1 MKSARPVLPAVGDVI
16 RYAYLWSHESG
27 AGREEGTKDRPAAIV
42 ALLRGDDGRD
52 EAVVFPITS
61 SPPPDA
67 TAGVEIPAATRDR
80 LGLQDGPCWVIVTE
94 VNIFVWPGPDL
105 RRPENANDG
114 FVYGSLPHALMLRIK
129 QSFAA
134 WRARGRVRAI
144 RRSE

>member
-52 EAVVFPITS
+52 EVVVFPITS
-61 SPPPDA
+61 SPPA
-67 TAGVEIPAATRDR
+67 EAAAGVEIPAATRDR

-105 RRPENANDG
+105 RRPENPNDG

>member
-52 EAVVFPITS
+52 EVVVFPITS
-61 SPPPDA
+61 SPPTDA
-67 TAGVEIPAATRDR
+67 AGGVEIPAATRDR

-114 FVYGSLPHALMLRIK
+114 FFYVTLLDALLCWMR
-129 QSFAA
+129 
-134 WRARGRVRAI
+134 
-144 RRSE
+144 

>member
-27 AGREEGTKDRPAAIV
+27 AGREGGTKDRPAAIV
-42 ALLRGDDGRD
+42 ALLRGDAGRD
-52 EAVVFPITS
+52 EVVVFPVTS
-61 SPPPDA
+61 SHPTDA
-67 TAGVEIPAATRDR
+67 AAGVEIPAATRDR

-114 FVYGSLPHALMLRIK
+114 FVYGSLSHALMLRIK

>member
-1 MKSARPVLPAVGDVI
+1 VLPAVGDVI

-27 AGREEGTKDRPAAIV
+27 AGREEGIKDRPAAIV

-67 TAGVEIPAATRDR
+67 AAGVEIPAATRDR

>member
-1 MKSARPVLPAVGDVI
+1 MKSARLVLPAVGDVI
-16 RYAYLWSHESG
+16 RYAYLWSHESA
-27 AGREEGTKDRPAAIV
+27 AGREEATKDRPAAIV

-52 EAVVFPITS
+52 EVIVFPITS

-67 TAGVEIPAATRDR
+67 AAGVEIPAATRDR
-80 LGLQDGPCWVIVTE
+80 LGLQVGSCWVIVTE

-105 RRPENANDG
+105 RRPEKANDS

-134 WRARGRVRAI
+134 WRARGAVRTI

>member
-1 MKSARPVLPAVGDVI
+1 MRVPARNVSASTVALAVAPLPVQVTKRRMRP
-16 RYAYLWSHESG
+16 
-27 AGREEGTKDRPAAIV
+27 KDRPAAIV

-52 EAVVFPITS
+52 EVVVFPVTS
-61 SPPPDA
+61 SHPTDA
-67 TAGVEIPAATRDR
+67 AAGVEIPAATRDR

-105 RRPENANDG
+105 RRPENANDC

-134 WRARGRVRAI
+134 WRTRGRVRAI

>member
-16 RYAYLWSHESG
+16 RYAYLWSHESA
-27 AGREEGTKDRPAAIV
+27 AGREEATKDRPAAIV
-42 ALLRGDDGRD
+42 ALLRGDNGRD
-52 EAVVFPITS
+52 EVVCFPITS
-61 SPPPDA
+61 SPPTDVA
-67 TAGVEIPAATRDR
+67 AGVEIPAATRDR
-80 LGLQDGPCWVIVTE
+80 LGLQVGPCWVIVTE

-105 RRPENANDG
+105 RHPENANDG

-144 RRSE
+144 RRSK